1 MIEQVTQ
8 LHIRALPHTSSSK
21 RGEQFV
27 ESLYRLVHKF
37 GYIKHIDR
45 KGKIVGAMSGIGI
58 LILTLVVDPNC
69 QRKGIGR
76 ELLAMIPG
84 KRIVYTEE
92 CTKGFYKKMGFVQIL
107 RLGKTILLWR
117 KS

>member
-1 MIEQVTQ
+1 MIQQ
-8 LHIRALPHTSSSK
+8 IAKLHIRALPHTSSSK
-21 RGEQFV
+21 RGEQYV
-27 ESLYRLVHKF
+27 ENLYKLVLKL

-45 KGKIVGAMSGIGI
+45 QGEIVGVISGIGI
-58 LILTLVVDPNC
+58 LILTLVVDPQW

-76 ELLAMIPG
+76 ELMALVPG
-84 KRIVYTEE
+84 KRLVYTEE
-92 CTKGFYKKMGFVQIL
+92 CTKVFYEKMGFVQIV